1 MIITTLHEN
10 EVKIL
15 PRIKVAFEVEWNP
28 VKLPVIPQQLAK
40 IIRKNFSSI
49 HRCYVKLLM
58 LNCSSCKNENDRVI
72 SHNGLTLC
80 RISLLYLSIV
90 IGSIYPCVI

>member
-40 IIRKNFSSI
+40 IIQKTF
-49 HRCYVKLLM
+49 HP
-58 LNCSSCKNENDRVI
+58 
-72 SHNGLTLC
+72 
-80 RISLLYLSIV
+80 SIV
-90 IGSIYPCVI
+90 VMSNS

>member
-40 IIRKNFSSI
+40 IVREDFHLSN
-49 HRCYVKLLM
+49 VKLLM
-58 LNCSSCKNENDRVI
+58 LNCSSCKNER
-72 SHNGLTLC
+72 
-80 RISLLYLSIV
+80 
-90 IGSIYPCVI
+90 